1 MSSNK
6 SVNKRQRLSIKRNT
20 DRTTYEYILR
30 SARIDNSVLRLVTHL
45 QAVYGTIF
53 LIGSQFFIAHLQ
65 TLLETT
71 SLPPVLTV
79 NHVVPPNTPPPPSSQ
94 TLTMVHFSPKSISRD
109 LGRMHYNFDPSL
121 FTGYFF
127 IVRWYRDQFSAS
139 KKLDGSVVEKK
150 KKGKHR
156 KLLLIKQKTCCE
168 MSVLCAPMMSSV
180 YNFWVSSFREIF
192 PHFTDLYLTLPW
204 DGS

>member
-45 QAVYGTIF
+45 QAVYGTNF
-53 LIGSQFFIAHLQ
+53 LIGGQFFIAHLQ

-71 SLPPVLTV
+71 NLPPVLTV
-79 NHVVPPNTPPPPSSQ
+79 NHVFPPNNPPPPLLSDFNNGAFLTKIHQPGPGTNALQFRSQ
-94 TLTMVHFSPKSISRD
+94 
-109 LGRMHYNFDPSL
+109 SL
-121 FTGYFF
+121 YRLFF

-192 PHFTDLYLTLPW
+192 PHFIDLYLILPW